1 MAGKEPFVYIDGE
14 YHPKGEAKISVYDHG
29 LLYGDGVFEG
39 IRAYNG
45 TVFRLRE
52 HIERL
57 FEGLRVIR
65 VNIPLAKEQLMTA
78 IIETLRKNNLN
89 DAYIRLV
96 IPRGRGNLDLDPV
109 SCPKPSIIIMTEPVL
124 PANGKD
130 ARDRGVTAAITS
142 RQRAMVDGQR
152 QV

>member
-29 LLYGDGVFEG
+29 LLYGDGVFEH

-65 VNIPLAKEQLMTA
+65 VNIPMTKEGAMNA
-78 IIETLRKNNLN
+78 IVETLRRNNLS

-96 IPRGRGNLDLDPV
+96 ITRARGKRGPDPP
-109 SCPKPSIIIMTEPVL
+109 SCPKHSTI
-124 PANGKD
+124 
-130 ARDRGVTAAITS
+130 
-142 RQRAMVDGQR
+142 
-152 QV
+152 